1 MRSLILNSALVGL
14 AAAATAPYG
23 QCGGTGWT
31 GDTTCASGYTCVYS
45 NAYYSQCLPGTASSS
60 TTTRISTTTTTTLAT
75 STRTTT
81 ASTPTATSASGKF
94 KWLGINLSVA
104 EFGQG
109 TYPGVYGINFYFP
122 DNTAIATLMSQG
134 YNIFRVAFAME
145 RLVPTTLTGAADP
158 NYLKNLTATV
168 NYITSNGGYAILDPH
183 NFGRFYGNIITDTA
197 GFGSFWTTLATAFKS
212 NDKVI
217 FDTNNEYHDMD
228 QTLVLNLN
236 QAAINAIRAAGA
248 TSQYI
253 FAEGNSYSGA
263 WTWAQTNDNL
273 KGLTDSAGKLVYEM
287 HQYLDS
293 DGSGT
298 SDACVSGTIGLERVT
313 SATAWLRAN
322 NKIGVL
328 GEFAG
333 GANANC
339 QAAIKGLLDH
349 LEANSDVWQGA
360 LWWAAGPWWADYIYS
375 FEPPSGTGYTYYN
388 SLLKTYAP

>member
-1 MRSLILNSALVGL
+1 MRSFILNSALAGL
-14 AAAATAPYG
+14 ATAAGGPYA

-31 GDTTCASGYTCVYS
+31 GDTTCVSGYTCTYS
-45 NAYYSQCLPGTASSS
+45 NAYYSQCLPGTAS
-60 TTTRISTTTTTTLAT
+60 TTTTKASTTLTT
-75 STRTTT
+75 STRSSTT
-81 ASTPTATSASGKF
+81 ASTPTSTAGAGKF

-109 TYPGVYGINFYFP
+109 VYPGVWGTNFYFP
-122 DNTAIATLMSQG
+122 DDTAMSTLISQG

-145 RLVPTTLTGAADP
+145 RLVPTTLTSAGEP

-183 NFGRFYGNIITDTA
+183 NFGRYYGNIITDTA
-197 GFGSFWTTLATAFKS
+197 GFGSFWKTVATAFKS

-236 QAAINAIRAAGA
+236 QAAITAIRAAGA

-263 WTWAQTNDNL
+263 WTWATTNDNL
-273 KGLTDSAGKLVYEM
+273 KQLTDPSNKLIYEM

-298 SDACVSGTIGLERVT
+298 SDACVSTTIGMERVT
-313 SATAWLRAN
+313 AATTWLRQN
-322 NKIGVL
+322 GKIGII

-333 GANANC
+333 GANAQC
-339 QAAIKGLLDH
+339 QTAVTGLLNY
-349 LEANSDVWQGA
+349 LKANSDVWQGA
-360 LWWAAGPWWADYIYS
+360 LWWAAGPWWGDYIYS

-388 SLLKTYAP
+388 SVLKTYAP